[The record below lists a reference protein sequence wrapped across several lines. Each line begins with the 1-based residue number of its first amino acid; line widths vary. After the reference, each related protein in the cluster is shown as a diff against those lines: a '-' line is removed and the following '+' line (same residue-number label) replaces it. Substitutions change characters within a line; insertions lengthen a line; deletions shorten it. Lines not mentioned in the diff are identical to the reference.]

1 MKLSLR
7 KEVSTPL
14 SQMLSS
20 RGSSAERNCGS
31 RGCTP
36 TWPGLAAGCPHP
48 AGLLRV
54 GQARGLR
61 LPAASAHPR
70 SPHSRVGTENT
81 RLSQMF
87 SPLSY
92 SLALCLSESFLNSL
106 DSKCTFFLEIRC
118 IFPSTPYCIAE
129 EIAECKQ
136 NKLVTE
142 VGTKNELF
150 GLHMLFNT
158 IYCLKNILVAKK
170 K

>member
-20 RGSSAERNCGS
+20 RGSSAERKRGS
-31 RGCTP
+31 QGCTRHGQV
-36 TWPGLAAGCPHP
+36 WLRGSCALGRLAGC
-48 AGLLRV
+48 V
-54 GQARGLR
+54 CRGLR
-61 LPAASAHPR
+61 SSPQPTQRGGDRKHQTWPNVFAS
-70 SPHSRVGTENT
+70 
-81 RLSQMF
+81 
-87 SPLSY
+87 LSY

-118 IFPSTPYCIAE
+118 IFPPTPYCIAE

-170 K
+170 KK